1 MNSPSERLQELMR
14 LENISQ
20 QDLADKLGNHN
31 SLISKYLNP
40 NHKPSDAFLRKVE
53 DIMGWKANY
62 IRTGSGPKRRAR
74 FIAPPDTEETIAA
87 IELENM
93 QEFSEQVAAIAIK
106 LGLNPISILGNQAR
120 LEKLEKENET
130 LSKELLAAKDEII
143 RLLKQNAGK

>member
-20 QDLADKLGNHN
+20 QDLAYKLGNHN

-62 IRTGSGPKRRAR
+62 IRSGNGPKRKAT
-74 FIAPPDTEETIAA
+74 FIAPPDTKES
-87 IELENM
+87 IEIIEAEYIDELAQKIVGM
-93 QEFSEQVAAIAIK
+93 MREFGVAPSSMVNNYEKI
-106 LGLNPISILGNQAR
+106 
-120 LEKLEKENET
+120 EKLEQENEF
-130 LSKELLAAKDEII
+130 LRKELFAAKDEII
-143 RLLKQNAGK
+143 GLLRNK